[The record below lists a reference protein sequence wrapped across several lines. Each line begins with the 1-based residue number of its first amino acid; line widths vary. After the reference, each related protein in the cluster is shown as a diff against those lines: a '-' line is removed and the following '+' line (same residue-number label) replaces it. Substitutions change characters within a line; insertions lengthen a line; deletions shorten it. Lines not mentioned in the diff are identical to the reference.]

1 MCLRPLTLTLTLKLC
16 NNMIGEKMIKALK
29 ALEIISKN
37 FILICDEDEEIV
49 FVFLQIMIS
58 MTSEKINLTVDGI

>member
-1 MCLRPLTLTLTLKLC
+1 
-16 NNMIGEKMIKALK
+16 MIKALK